1 MGGRPRSKS
10 MSGEGLRKAGSAQR
24 RHEVVKKQEE
34 RRSGEE
40 KTRTRWG
47 GSGSGSIGQVRE

>member
-1 MGGRPRSKS
+1 